1 VYRLSYTLK
10 VEDSKQAKLGTE
22 NKRTS
27 KDEEHKLTNASR
39 VDQSQSRIVNEVL
52 RRPSEVMNV
61 MKAIKKI
68 RKVVDSGDQ
77 KYEIVEKVVAILLL
91 ESSIFRSS
99 SDF

>member
-1 VYRLSYTLK
+1 
-10 VEDSKQAKLGTE
+10 
-22 NKRTS
+22 
-27 KDEEHKLTNASR
+27 
-39 VDQSQSRIVNEVL
+39 VNEVP

-61 MKAIKKI
+61 MQAIKKI